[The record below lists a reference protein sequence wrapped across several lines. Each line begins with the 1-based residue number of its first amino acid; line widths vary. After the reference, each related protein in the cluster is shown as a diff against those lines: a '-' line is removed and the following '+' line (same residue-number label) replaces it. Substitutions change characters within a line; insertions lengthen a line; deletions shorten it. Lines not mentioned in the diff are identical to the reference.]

1 MSEIREKI
9 HELFGVKEP
18 HELPAAMMEVIN
30 DSTKLSVICSNYKK
44 MFPNTK
50 HDYLRDYFQEN
61 QADRSNLMQDYT
73 PESICQIVAE
83 ITGNR
88 QLIADLCSGTGSL
101 TLEAWSRNPDAEF
114 ICYELSSAAVPFL
127 CFNLAVRSISAW
139 VVHGDLLTEDVQA
152 VYRIQDG
159 TVTKAD
165 DFPRDKVDAVIT
177 NPPYSLKW
185 SGAHDIRF
193 GSYSVPPKK
202 AADYAFVLIGLDML
216 KDDGIMSAILPHGVL
231 FRGNT
236 EADIRKELLCDHRV
250 SAVIGL
256 PRALFAATDIPVA
269 VMVFRNHSDD
279 LLVIN
284 AENEMT
290 HRPKQNIME
299 SQHIETVLG
308 AYKMRR
314 DIDKLAHVVT
324 FQELEKNDY
333 NLNIPQY
340 VSNFEEE
347 VLPPPTESMRAII
360 DRHKEIKQQKL
371 ELLEMMK
378 QLQAENVETGKEFQ
392 EFVELFEEWT
402 NL

>member
-18 HELPAAMMEVIN
+18 HELPAAMMAVVN
-30 DSTKLSVICSNYKK
+30 DSTKLSAICAKYKYI
-44 MFPNTK
+44 FPDTA

-73 PESICQIVAE
+73 PQSICQIVAE
-83 ITGNR
+83 ITGKR
-88 QLIADLCSGTGSL
+88 QLIADLCAGTGSL
-101 TLEAWSRNPDAEF
+101 TLEAWRRNPDSEF
-114 ICYELSSAAVPFL
+114 ICYELSSASVPFL
-127 CFNLAVRSISAW
+127 CFNLAVRNVSAW
-139 VVHGDLLTEDVQA
+139 VVHGDLLTDEVQA
-152 VYRIQDG
+152 VYRVHDG
-159 TVTKAD
+159 TVTEVEG
-165 DFPRDKVDAVIT
+165 FPRDKVDAVIT

-216 KDDGIMSAILPHGVL
+216 KDDGIMSAILPDGVL
-231 FRGNT
+231 FRGRS
-236 EADIRKELLCDHRV
+236 EADIRKQLLCDHRV

-284 AENEMT
+284 AKNEMT
-290 HRPKQNIME
+290 HRLKQNIME
-299 SQHIETVLG
+299 PQHIETVIS

-314 DIDKLAHVVT
+314 DIDKLAHVAT
-324 FQELEKNDY
+324 YQELEEY
-333 NLNIPQY
+333 EFNLNIPRY
-340 VSNFEEE
+340 VSDFEEE
-347 VLPPPTESMRAII
+347 VLAPPCETIRAII
-360 DRHKEIKQQKL
+360 NRHKEIKQQKL

-378 QLQAENVETGKEFQ
+378 QMQAENVETGKKFR
-392 EFVELFEEWT
+392 EFVELFEEWA

>member
-1 MSEIREKI
+1 M
-9 HELFGVKEP
+9 
-18 HELPAAMMEVIN
+18 
-30 DSTKLSVICSNYKK
+30 
-44 MFPNTK
+44 
-50 HDYLRDYFQEN
+50 
-61 QADRSNLMQDYT
+61 
-73 PESICQIVAE
+73 
-83 ITGNR
+83 
-88 QLIADLCSGTGSL
+88 
-101 TLEAWSRNPDAEF
+101 
-114 ICYELSSAAVPFL
+114 
-127 CFNLAVRSISAW
+127 
-139 VVHGDLLTEDVQA
+139 
-152 VYRIQDG
+152 
-159 TVTKAD
+159 
-165 DFPRDKVDAVIT
+165 
-177 NPPYSLKW
+177 
-185 SGAHDIRF
+185 
-193 GSYSVPPKK
+193 
-202 AADYAFVLIGLDML
+202 
-216 KDDGIMSAILPHGVL
+216 
-231 FRGNT
+231 
-236 EADIRKELLCDHRV
+236 

-299 SQHIETVLG
+299 SQHIETVIG

-314 DIDKLAHVVT
+314 DIDKLAHVAT
-324 FQELEKNDY
+324 YQELEKNDY

-378 QLQAENVETGKEFQ
+378 QMQAENVETGKEFQ

>member
-1 MSEIREKI
+1 MSEIRDKI

-18 HELPAAMMEVIN
+18 HELPAAMMKVIT
-30 DSTKLSVICSNYKK
+30 DSTKLSVICSNYRKC
-44 MFPNTK
+44 FPDTK

-83 ITGNR
+83 ITGKR
-88 QLIADLCSGTGSL
+88 QLIADLCAGTGSL
-101 TLEAWSRNPDAEF
+101 TLEAWGRNPDAEF

-127 CFNLAVRSISAW
+127 CFNLAVRGVSAW

-165 DFPRDKVDAVIT
+165 DFPHDKVDAVIT

-202 AADYAFVLIGLDML
+202 AADYAFVLIGLNML

-236 EADIRKELLCDHRV
+236 EADIRKELLCDRKV

-256 PRALFAATDIPVA
+256 PRALFAATDIPVS
-269 VMVFRNHSDD
+269 VMVFKNNSED

-299 SQHIETVLG
+299 PQHTETVLS

-333 NLNIPQY
+333 NLNIPRY
-340 VSNFEEE
+340 VSDFKEE
-347 VLPPPTESMRAII
+347 VLPPPMESMRAII
-360 DRHKEIKQQKL
+360 ARHKELKQQKL

-378 QLQAENVETGKEFQ
+378 QLQARNSDTGKEFR

-402 NL
+402 AL